1 MTNALFAL
9 EQSPVAVSPE
19 LKQLFARIWGHIAA
33 PGTWWTGPERVTIAG
48 LARANRS
55 GDSDR
60 GSALPAAANDA
71 VALLAARPSATTMA
85 WVDAITAEI
94 GLERYIELV
103 GILSNVV
110 AIDTVTR
117 LLGCELEPLPNPL
130 GGTPSRQPAPNVV
143 KKRSAWVAMA
153 SPPTPPNV
161 LAAVPAAQDT
171 MLELTEA
178 LYMTGPEMADPDI
191 SKDGLHRTQIELVA
205 TTTSHAN
212 ECFY

>member
-71 VALLAARPSATTMA
+71 VALLAASC
-85 WVDAITAEI
+85 D
-94 GLERYIELV
+94 
-103 GILSNVV
+103 
-110 AIDTVTR
+110 
-117 LLGCELEPLPNPL
+117 
-130 GGTPSRQPAPNVV
+130 Q
-143 KKRSAWVAMA
+143 KRSRGWFMRRVMLGVPIGGLSRLGPGLVLDVGRRVVQGLGRWRYA
-153 SPPTPPNV
+153 S
-161 LAAVPAAQDT
+161 A
-171 MLELTEA
+171 
-178 LYMTGPEMADPDI
+178 G
-191 SKDGLHRTQIELVA
+191 G
-205 TTTSHAN
+205 
-212 ECFY
+212 CGGGG

>member
-1 MTNALFAL
+1 MTDTLFGL
-9 EQSPVAVSPE
+9 ERSPVAVAPE
-19 LKQLFARIWGHIAA
+19 LRELFARTWGDIAA
-33 PGTWWTGPERVTIAG
+33 PGTWWAGPERVTIAR

-55 GDSDR
+55 GNSDR
-60 GSALPAAANDA
+60 GPSLPAAANDA
-71 VALLAARPSATTMA
+71 VALLAAKPSATTTA

-103 GILSNVV
+103 GIVSNVV

-130 GGTPSRQPAPNVV
+130 SGTPSRQPAPTSV

-153 SPPTPPNV
+153 SPPIPPNV
-161 LAAVPAAQDT
+161 LAAVPTAQDT

-178 LYMTGPEMADPDI
+178 LYLTGAEMADPDI
-191 SKDGLHRTQIELVA
+191 SRDGLHRTQIELVA